1 MALHVG
7 TMGWSYGFW
16 KGTFYP
22 EKLPSNE
29 FLGYYARQ
37 FGTVEVD
44 STFYRIPRTQT
55 VTDWKEQTPD
65 GFVFSLKFPQVITHV
80 KMLEDCQEE
89 TKVFLER
96 VSLLKEKLGVLLLQF
111 PYAFKPESFP
121 CYAISCRAS
130 LKRIGTRWKLETENS

>member
-22 EKLPSNE
+22 EKLPSKE

-55 VTDWKEQTPD
+55 VTDWKTQTPED
-65 GFVFSLKFPQVITHV
+65 FVFSLKFPQVITHI

-89 TKVFLER
+89 TNVFLEHA
-96 VSLLKEKLGVLLLQF
+96 SLLKEKLGVLLLQF